1 MEAALL
7 RKIGTDF
14 TTEVL
19 WYGVGC
25 QLEVKDFGG
34 GPVVG
39 VIGLNGSSGDD
50 PDEKLM
56 GGFTKDGVD

>member
-19 WYGVGC
+19 WLSVGC
-25 QLEVKDFGG
+25 QPEVKSFEG
-34 GPVVG
+34 GPIVG
-39 VIGLNGSSGDD
+39 VIGLNGSPGDD
-50 PDEKLM
+50 PDEDLM
-56 GGFTKDGVD
+56 CRFTGDGVD